1 MGSLSAQHP
10 RFFQNEISARHER
23 RIKKLFKERQKLRS
37 ETHQWLID
45 KIGTNYLEKLE
56 AVRERRESER
66 EDAQQRREATIQ
78 PALTR
83 ERTAQADRILA
94 DRTSRSHQTDTQRL
108 LAFAIERSKAPRP
121 WSPIA
126 TSAQP
131 APVAKEGPKPR
142 QVELHLDRQP
152 PHRLKRLEREER
164 RQAENDLGR
173 AWARRS
179 WGRPDSYFAGN
190 AYARAIA
197 RRRRR

>member
-1 MGSLSAQHP
+1 MSSIPSFFRTRSVRGTSGASKSSL
-10 RFFQNEISARHER
+10 
-23 RIKKLFKERQKLRS
+23 KERQKLRS

-45 KIGTNYLEKLE
+45 KIGPNYLEKLE

-78 PALTR
+78 PALTP

-94 DRTSRSHQTDTQRL
+94 DRTSRSHQTDTQRW
-108 LAFAIERSKAPRP
+108 LAFEIERSKAPRP

-179 WGRPDSYFAGN
+179 RGRPDSYFAGN
-190 AYARAIA
+190 AYAGAIA